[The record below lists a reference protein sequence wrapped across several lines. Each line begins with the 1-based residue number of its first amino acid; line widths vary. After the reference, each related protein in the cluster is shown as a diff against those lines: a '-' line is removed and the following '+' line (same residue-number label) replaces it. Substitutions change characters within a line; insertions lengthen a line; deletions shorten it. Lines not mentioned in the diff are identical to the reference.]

1 MNIRNRQSGMSVIG
15 MLVIAA
21 MVGFFVMCGIRM
33 LPKYL
38 EYLTVKQVITK
49 IATSPDAKEMSIHD
63 IRRKIANIFNTNQIY
78 ALTPREVEVYRK
90 DGKTYIDSGYEIR
103 VPVMGRIDA
112 IMDFT
117 DIVLIVGQPTP

>member
-1 MNIRNRQSGMSVIG
+1 MSVIG

-63 IRRKIANIFNTNQIY
+63 IRRKIANVFNTNQIY

-117 DIVLIVGQPTP
+117 DIVLIAGQPTP